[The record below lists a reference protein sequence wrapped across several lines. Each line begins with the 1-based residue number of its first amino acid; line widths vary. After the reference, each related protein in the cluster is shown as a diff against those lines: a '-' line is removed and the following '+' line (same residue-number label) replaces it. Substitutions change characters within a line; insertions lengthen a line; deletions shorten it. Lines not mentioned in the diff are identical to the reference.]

1 MTREFDLEENRH
13 VFLIRPSLLRIV
25 VSLLLELGE
34 NPIQATEMQGV
45 FCLNVKALSLQL
57 GQITLQFPKLQGETG
72 WLQTASTATQSRVF
86 RLSPDTPQSVG
97 KKPGIAPPNG
107 GRSLL
112 LETGERVSAEERRLA
127 PGLSLLGIFG
137 GHSSTDF
144 GALEND
150 AGGAGSNC
158 HRRIT
163 TAIQPTTSARGNHEV
178 RRLYS
183 GCTARVHR
191 VQDFE
196 EVADSSGYLRSSPP
210 APSITAPRG

>member
-1 MTREFDLEENRH
+1 MCQARE
-13 VFLIRPSLLRIV
+13 RPGRAPLLNLFKGRRGARGRKSHERIGAWPSGKATGFGPV
-25 VSLLLELGE
+25 ILGS
-34 NPIQATEMQGV
+34 NPSA
-45 FCLNVKALSLQL
+45 
-57 GQITLQFPKLQGETG
+57 P
-72 WLQTASTATQSRVF
+72 ATQSRDF

-137 GHSSTDF
+137 GHTSTDF

-178 RRLYS
+178 RRRYS

-196 EVADSSGYLRSSPP
+196 EVADDGQR
-210 APSITAPRG
+210 AFVGGG